1 MLIRNLVTVPG
12 LSKNMLTITPDTF
25 FPLTY
30 VDGSIIP
37 ASFKTKIPIPLHFG
51 THTRTLRKCGCSV
64 YLS

>member
-12 LSKNMLTITPDTF
+12 LSKNMLTITLDTF

>member
-64 YLS
+64 YLK

>member
-12 LSKNMLTITPDTF
+12 LSKNMLTITFDTF

-37 ASFKTKIPIPLHFG
+37 ASFKTTILIPLHFG
-51 THTRTLRKCGCSV
+51 THTRTLRKCGCLV

>member
-12 LSKNMLTITPDTF
+12 LPKNMLTITLDTF

-37 ASFKTKIPIPLHFG
+37 ASFKTKILIPLHFG
-51 THTRTLRKCGCSV
+51 THTRTLRKCGCLV

>member
-37 ASFKTKIPIPLHFG
+37 ASFETKIPIPLHFG

>member
-25 FPLTY
+25 FTLTY

>member
-12 LSKNMLTITPDTF
+12 LSKNMLTITLDTF

-37 ASFKTKIPIPLHFG
+37 ASFTTKIPIPLHFG